1 MLTAIDICY
10 RYKTYTFKSTLL
22 NDSAVTPVKLLNQ
35 NFKICLYYL
44 KKKKYIQ
51 EFERKSYL
59 GGFSIMAHLFHWC
72 RSPPRGQSHSQ
83 LDRVWKGSHPSHLH
97 LGLFLVLPHPQM
109 HDIPIDTRGKK
120 IRWRW
125 IIRVYQS
132 TQPLFMG
139 RALYQLS
146 YCGTL
151 NVQNILIQLKKGISL
166 INKKYFKNVFET
178 KLKRCAHLIY
188 RLQRQEA
195 EVLLHALWTLF
206 TWRGNQGWLHHP
218 KLDRAVSHINNILE
232 MYHVVKWTS
241 KHLQEPVQNKT
252 AQLSLF
258 RCS

>member
-1 MLTAIDICY
+1 M
-10 RYKTYTFKSTLL
+10 SLL
-22 NDSAVTPVKLLNQ
+22 SKKQ
-35 NFKICLYYL
+35 KKIHSGIR
-44 KKKKYIQ
+44 KKG
-51 EFERKSYL
+51 YL

-97 LGLFLVLPHPQM
+97 LDLFLVLPHPQM

-125 IIRVYQS
+125 FIRVYQS

-166 INKKYFKNVFET
+166 INKKYFK
-178 KLKRCAHLIY
+178 KRVWNKAEKVCTPY
-188 RLQRQEA
+188 LQ
-195 EVLLHALWTLF
+195 
-206 TWRGNQGWLHHP
+206 
-218 KLDRAVSHINNILE
+218 
-232 MYHVVKWTS
+232 TS
-241 KHLQEPVQNKT
+241 KARSWSTSTCPVNTFHLTRQPGLT
-252 AQLSLF
+252 APSQTRPSSQPHQQHPGNVSCCKMNQQTF
-258 RCS
+258 AGTSPK

>member
-1 MLTAIDICY
+1 M
-10 RYKTYTFKSTLL
+10 SLL
-22 NDSAVTPVKLLNQ
+22 SKKQ
-35 NFKICLYYL
+35 KKIHSGIR
-44 KKKKYIQ
+44 KKG
-51 EFERKSYL
+51 YL

-178 KLKRCAHLIY
+178 KLKRCA
-188 RLQRQEA
+188 
-195 EVLLHALWTLF
+195 TLF
-206 TWRGNQGWLHHP
+206 TDFKGK
-218 KLDRAVSHINNILE
+218 KLKCFYMPCEHFSPDEATRADCTIPNSTE
-232 MYHVVKWTS
+232 QSATS
-241 KHLQEPVQNKT
+241 TTSWKCIML
-252 AQLSLF
+252 
-258 RCS
+258 